1 MKGLNEMFRVLI
13 VSLLAFS
20 VLVAGPA
27 FAASSD
33 TDKQES
39 LNAEDPFELVKTVA
53 DGLFSRIARETEAVQ
68 KDPELLRVI
77 VSEELAPAINHKY
90 AAAMV
95 LGRYRND
102 TTEAQRE
109 VYYDA
114 FQKYLV
120 ATYAGILTL
129 YDDQQVV
136 FEPAYPIDGQKIVV
150 VKTRVLDDGKPDV
163 RIDFKLRKNS
173 KTGEWSAYDMIA
185 EGVSVLDSKR
195 AELQGLI
202 RQQGIDSVTALL
214 LEKAEKPI
222 KKRELG

>member
-1 MKGLNEMFRVLI
+1 MKKLYVILLSFLL
-13 VSLLAFS
+13 VSFIA
-20 VLVAGPA
+20 PA
-27 FAASSD
+27 ANSND
-33 TDKQES
+33 
-39 LNAEDPFELVKTVA
+39 NPFELVRGVA
-53 DGLFSRIARETEAVQ
+53 DALFKRITAEQ
-68 KDPELLRVI
+68 KQIVENPEVLRV
-77 VSEELAPAINHKY
+77 VVTEQLAPSINHKY

-95 LGRYRND
+95 LGPYFRVS
-102 TTEAQRE
+102 TEEQRDAF
-109 VYYDA
+109 YDA

-150 VKTRVLDDGKPDV
+150 VKTRVLDEGKPDI

-195 AELQGLI
+195 AELQNLI
-202 RQQGIDSVTALL
+202 RQQGIESVTHLL

-222 KKRELG
+222 VKKDLGN

>member
-1 MKGLNEMFRVLI
+1 MKGITVMMKAFFIGLLTMSVF
-13 VSLLAFS
+13 VSS
-20 VLVAGPA
+20 SG
-27 FAASSD
+27 FAASDDNDAKSGLD
-33 TDKQES
+33 AT
-39 LNAEDPFELVKTVA
+39 DPFELVKTVA
-53 DGLFSRIARETEAVQ
+53 DGLFSRIARESKEVQ
-68 KDPELLRVI
+68 KDPELLREI
-77 VSEELAPAINHKY
+77 VAEELAPAINHKY

-95 LGRYRND
+95 LGRYRTN
-102 TTEAQRE
+102 TTPEQRQ

-114 FQKYLV
+114 FQKYLI

-136 FEPAYPIDGQKIVV
+136 FEPAYPIEGQKIVV

-173 KTGEWSAYDMIA
+173 KTNEWSAYDMIA

-202 RQQGIDSVTALL
+202 RQQGIESVTALL

-222 KKRELG
+222 KKKELG

>member
-1 MKGLNEMFRVLI
+1 MMKWSRVSILLML
-13 VSLLAFS
+13 VTSLFTP
-20 VLVAGPA
+20 VAYA
-27 FAASSD
+27 D
-33 TDKQES
+33 HNDD
-39 LNAEDPFELVKTVA
+39 DPFKLVREVA
-53 DGLFSRIARETEAVQ
+53 DGLFSRIANEQSKIKEN
-68 KDPELLRVI
+68 PEVLRAI
-77 VSEELAPAINHKY
+77 VAEELAPSINHKY

-109 VYYDA
+109 VYYEA

-163 RIDFKLRKNS
+163 RIDFKLRVNS
-173 KTGEWSAYDMIA
+173 KTGEWRAYDMIA

-195 AELQGLI
+195 AELQSLI
-202 RQQGIDSVTALL
+202 RQQGIESVTSLL
-214 LEKAEKPI
+214 IEKAEKPI
-222 KKRELG
+222 QKKELG